1 MEHKSTTSDKS
12 TSVKFTV
19 KKGVSRQRYWY
30 AFYTRSRCEK
40 KMYEF
45 LLKQGITAY
54 CPIRKELHKWSDRKK
69 LVETPMVACYCFA
82 FINMDDEKQI
92 LFDCDYFVAFVSE
105 DRKPKPIPECEIDM
119 MRKTVDS
126 MLAVEVENRLL
137 REGKRVRIMT
147 GPMAGAVGIVEKL
160 GDRKVN
166 IVLSNVGITMS
177 VKLTDDTVFE
187 TVPDDE
193 YDED

>member
-1 MEHKSTTSDKS
+1 MNNTDKTTS
-12 TSVKFTV
+12 VRFTV
-19 KKGVSRQRYWY
+19 KKAVSQERNWY

-40 KMYEF
+40 KMYEY
-45 LLKQGITAY
+45 LLKQGLTAY

-82 FINMDDEKQI
+82 YINMDDEKKK
-92 LFDCDYFVAFVSE
+92 LFESDYFVAFVCE
-105 DRKPKPIPECEIDM
+105 KHEPKKIPAAEIEM